1 MGDRPFTLQVA
12 QLLSFA
18 AMALPS
24 MKSAMK
30 SAMKAKS
37 MKEKRVSKVAKGRF
51 AKALVLK
58 GTKEK
63 TVGGLKSDD
72 LMTNKRGKVV
82 SKRANALGKRRYHQ
96 VEDWV
101 ESVMEAREA
110 LHVKGFL
117 AINGKSLQGK
127 ALYVKARSLR
137 ATKRSVSLHVPFL
150 SQVQTLPVQT
160 VSL

>member
-1 MGDRPFTLQVA
+1 
-12 QLLSFA
+12 
-18 AMALPS
+18 MALPS

-37 MKEKRVSKVAKGRF
+37 MKAKRVSKVAKGRF

-137 ATKRSVSLHVPFL
+137 AAKRGSMAASSFAPQVQPASVSL
-150 SQVQTLPVQT
+150 
-160 VSL
+160 

>member
-1 MGDRPFTLQVA
+1 
-12 QLLSFA
+12 
-18 AMALPS
+18 
-24 MKSAMK
+24 
-30 SAMKAKS
+30 
-37 MKEKRVSKVAKGRF
+37 
-51 AKALVLK
+51 
-58 GTKEK
+58 
-63 TVGGLKSDD
+63 VGGLKTED
-72 LMTNKRGKVV
+72 LMKNKRGKIV
-82 SKRANALGKRRYHQ
+82 SKRANANGKRRYRN

>member
-1 MGDRPFTLQVA
+1 
-12 QLLSFA
+12 
-18 AMALPS
+18 MALP
-24 MKSAMK
+24 AMK
-30 SAMKAKS
+30 PAATKTGKRGKAMKAK
-37 MKEKRVSKVAKGRF
+37 RVTKTAKGRF
-51 AKALVLK
+51 AKALVFR
-58 GTKEK
+58 GSKEK

-72 LMTNKRGKVV
+72 LMKNKRGKVV
-82 SKRANALGKRRYHQ
+82 SKRLNALGKRRYRN

-137 ATKRSVSLHVPFL
+137 AAKRGSLAPVSVPQSQPLSASTSL
-150 SQVQTLPVQT
+150 
-160 VSL
+160 

>member
-1 MGDRPFTLQVA
+1 MG
-12 QLLSFA
+12 
-18 AMALPS
+18 LPS
-24 MKSAMK
+24 MKSSLK
-30 SAMKAKS
+30 SASKGKAMKAK
-37 MKEKRVSKVAKGRF
+37 RVTKTARGRF
-51 AKALVLK
+51 AKALVFR
-58 GTKEK
+58 GSKEK
-63 TVGGLKSDD
+63 TVGGLKTED
-72 LMTNKRGKVV
+72 LMKNKRGKIV
-82 SKRANALGKRRYHQ
+82 SKRANANGKRRYRN